1 MTEQFDNH
9 KARASAWFRQ
19 LRDDI
24 VAAFEGLEDT
34 QTTGP
39 YAGNAPA
46 RWANARKKRWQRA
59 VCPGWT
65 AIRGSGP
72 AGSAWSRI
80 CRTRTRQRC
89 I

>member
-39 YAGNAPA
+39 FAGND
-46 RWANARKKRWQRA
+46 
-59 VCPGWT
+59 PG
-65 AIRGSGP
+65 RF
-72 AGSAWSRI
+72 
-80 CRTRTRQRC
+80 
-89 I
+89 